1 MKIQIKITGI
11 EIIIEDE
18 AIALAA
24 GAAPAAMTT
33 ATAQSL
39 EQVVTPLITPHAN
52 GKVITPRKPR
62 AVVSAPE
69 TKAATSEPL
78 PPAITEPPT
87 APLNG
92 HATSKNAEESPKTAE
107 PTTQIP
113 EITKKRLPFEEF
125 DKLVRAEMKRLAPV
139 PGTMPGHALWN
150 ELRDPQLPTMGGVV
164 SRYDCTDL
172 KGLAVLLNLNPPI
185 SKPGPVS
192 KQ

>member
-87 APLNG
+87 DTGGRWSHVAPTDCQTLLRRVN
-92 HATSKNAEESPKTAE
+92 
-107 PTTQIP
+107 
-113 EITKKRLPFEEF
+113 
-125 DKLVRAEMKRLAPV
+125 RAERPCHRHRADP
-139 PGTMPGHALWN
+139 ALHG
-150 ELRDPQLPTMGGVV
+150 RVDGGQGATVRSGQGV
-164 SRYDCTDL
+164 AR
-172 KGLAVLLNLNPPI
+172 G
-185 SKPGPVS
+185 GG
-192 KQ
+192 